1 MAQSSFQFD
10 PFHDAAAEALRR
22 AVPARSG
29 HFDELRGNEAFADG
43 QLRPAWKRF
52 FDTLGVAGFRD
63 LDRRAEIVRR
73 QIEDDGI
80 TYNVYSE
87 GAGPARP
94 WSLHLLPFI
103 IEEHEWT
110 EIERGIAQRAGL
122 LESIVADAYGPQQLL
137 REALLPPALVLG
149 HPGYLRPMVGVTPTG
164 GSYLQIIAFDL
175 ARAADGRWWVVSQ
188 RTQAP
193 SGLGYALQNRL
204 TIARLFPDAFRE
216 LRVQRLASAY
226 RRLLDTLTRL
236 APHDAP
242 TIVVLTPGPWNE
254 TYFEHAYLARYLGL
268 PLVEGAD
275 LSVRDEHV
283 YLKSLHGLKPVHG
296 ILRRLDDVFCDPLE
310 LRHDSTLGIPGLLQA
325 VRAGN
330 VQIANALGAGFL
342 ESPALAGFLPAIARR
357 AGIPSL
363 ALPSL
368 ASWWC
373 GEAAARQSALADLGA
388 AVIKPTYPT
397 SDVDAVIVA
406 HTSRQE
412 MDALRARIEATPE
425 LYTVQSFLPLSEVP
439 TWSDGRLMPRGA
451 MLRVIAISGEEGRWH
466 VLPGGLTRIAG
477 ADLQVVSMQR
487 GGSSLDTWV
496 LTNGPVDE
504 FSMLPAPLTA
514 TEIANRRRPVS
525 SRAAENLFWMGRY
538 SERAEWNLRLA
549 RTTLTWLSGQEV
561 APPPLLLSL
570 ARMAEGRGL
579 VPDGVPAPTLAS
591 RVFERTLLANLASD
605 TASSLASNLLALQH
619 AAAQIRDRL
628 SNEHWRLIA
637 EAHDEFVA
645 DIRNRATGVD
655 LSSVEAIGALE
666 NLALRLSAITGAQTD
681 RMTRDDGWRL
691 LTIGRQIER
700 LSASASALAE
710 AFDSGVV
717 TQNAGFELLLGLF
730 DSTITYR
737 SLYQRQQEIAP
748 LIGLLVFDGENPRA
762 LACVLGILERELARL
777 PGATAEHRELIDQL
791 RPALA
796 SVPSTAAE
804 SMLEQLSTRDAAG
817 GYSAMVQRALQ
828 LDAAARGLSDEI
840 GRRFFSLSHDTYQSL
855 AGWR

>member
-10 PFHDAAAEALRR
+10 PFHEAAPAALRR
-22 AVPARSG
+22 AAPARAG
-29 HFDELRGNEAFADG
+29 HFDELRGNAALADG
-43 QLRPAWKRF
+43 HLRPAWKRF

-94 WSLHLLPFI
+94 WSLDLLPFI

-110 EIERGIAQRAGL
+110 EIERGIAERAGL
-122 LESIVADAYGPQQLL
+122 LESIVADAYGPQRLL

-149 HPGYLRPMVGVTPTG
+149 HPGYLRPMAGIAPAG

-216 LRVQRLASAY
+216 MRVQRLASAY

-236 APHDAP
+236 APDDAP

-275 LSVRDEHV
+275 LSVRDERV

-296 ILRRLDDVFCDPLE
+296 ILRRLDDVYCDPLE

-357 AGIPSL
+357 AGIESL
-363 ALPSL
+363 TLPSL
-368 ASWWC
+368 DSWWC
-373 GEAAARQSALADLGA
+373 GEAAARQAALADLGA
-388 AVIKPTYPT
+388 AVIKPTYP
-397 SDVDAVIVA
+397 SSHFDAVLVA
-406 HTSRQE
+406 HTSRHE

-425 LYTVQSFLPLSEVP
+425 LYTVQSFLPLSDVP
-439 TWSDGRLMPRGA
+439 TWSNGRLLPRGA
-451 MLRVIAISGEEGRWH
+451 MLRVMAIAGEGGRWH

-477 ADLQVVSMQR
+477 PDLQVVSMQR

-496 LTNGPVDE
+496 LTDGPIDE

-514 TEIANRRRPVS
+514 TEIASRRRPVS

-561 APPPLLLSL
+561 APPALLGSL
-570 ARMAEGRGL
+570 ARMAEARGL
-579 VPDGVPAPTLAS
+579 VPDGGAGADTGVARAPSARCSPTWRATRRPAWRRTCSPCSTRPRRSGTGCRMNTGAWLPRRTKSSSPTS
-591 RVFERTLLANLASD
+591 
-605 TASSLASNLLALQH
+605 
-619 AAAQIRDRL
+619 AAA
-628 SNEHWRLIA
+628 
-637 EAHDEFVA
+637 
-645 DIRNRATGVD
+645 
-655 LSSVEAIGALE
+655 
-666 NLALRLSAITGAQTD
+666 
-681 RMTRDDGWRL
+681 
-691 LTIGRQIER
+691 GRE
-700 LSASASALAE
+700 SASAASKPSARSRTLRCASHHRCAYRPHDARRRLA
-710 AFDSGVV
+710 AADHRPPDRAPVGVRCGAGRGFDSGVV
-717 TQNAGFELLLGLF
+717 TQNAGFELVLGLF

-737 SLYQRQQEIAP
+737 ALYQRQQEIAP
-748 LIGLLVFDGENPRA
+748 LIDLLVFDSENPRA
-762 LACVLGILERELARL
+762 LACVLGVLDRELTRL
-777 PGATAEHRELIDQL
+777 PGATAEHRALIDL
-791 RPALA
+791 LGPAQA
-796 SVPSTAAE
+796 SAPLVATEAT
-804 SMLEQLSTRDAAG
+804 LDLLSTPDADGRYDAL
-817 GYSAMVQRALQ
+817 VQRAQQ
-828 LDAAARGLSDEI
+828 LDAAARELSDEI

-855 AGWR
+855 TGWR